1 MTNATSLNDTL
12 DRQKLQFIDV
22 NGARTRIYED
32 GAGEPLVLFS
42 GGEYGSLY
50 SLDSWS
56 LNLPVLAKHFRV
68 YAVDKLGQ
76 GYTDN
81 PKTDGDYTFEALFRH
96 TCGVFEALGMTS
108 AHVAGHSRG
117 AFLVARLALER
128 PELVKTLVI
137 VDSSTLAGDPPG
149 FDFYANLGRPGGRLP
164 RAVAPTAEAV
174 RGEPDAQAYIRE
186 QVTDDF
192 IARMLE
198 IALLPKT
205 REAGERMEA
214 VGESVWLPSLNAKR
228 AETIGVIDERGFPVP
243 TLVIWGFN
251 DRSAPLRLGLQLFER
266 ISAKTRQAELHVLNG
281 AGHYSFR
288 DQPRA
293 FNRVLPSFCLR

>member
-68 YAVDKLGQ
+68 YAVDRLGQ

-96 TCGVFEALGMTS
+96 TCGVFQALGITS

-149 FDFYANLGRPGGRLP
+149 FDFYANIGRPGARLP

-174 RGEPDAQAYIRE
+174 RVEPDAQAYSPR

-192 IARMLE
+192 VARMVE
-198 IALLPKT
+198 IALLPNT
-205 REAGERMEA
+205 REAWERMEV
-214 VGESVWLPSLNAKR
+214 VGESVWLPSLRRKQE
-228 AETIGVIDERGFPVP
+228 ETLRQIDERGFPVP
-243 TLVIWGFN
+243 TLVIWGFD
-251 DRSAPLRLGLQLFER
+251 DRSAPLRLGLNVFER
-266 ISAKTRQAELHVLNG
+266 IRAKTAAAELHVLNG

-288 DQPRA
+288 DQPQA
-293 FNRVLPSFCLR
+293 FNRMLRSFCLR